1 MPTVAKRSFARL
13 RALSVSTAFAFTSAA
28 LLLAPLPVQA
38 QVQAQAQAAFP
49 SKPIRINVGAS
60 AGGGTDIIAR
70 LFAEKMGG
78 PLGQPLVIDN
88 KPGAANTIA
97 ADLTAKAPAD
107 GYTLLMATNSA
118 QVIAPHLMKL
128 GFDPLTQLT
137 PVDMVVT
144 VPHVL
149 LVSADSPYR
158 SFNDLLAA
166 LKSKPDALRY
176 ASSGMGSVQH
186 IAGELFMAA
195 TGTKLIHIPYKGSS
209 QAHQDILGGQIEL
222 MLDTTSSAINLIK
235 SGKFRALAVTT
246 PNRTTELP
254 DVPTL
259 AELGVK
265 GAEMSTLYALYAPA
279 KTPPLVL
286 ARLSSEFNKALAL
299 PEVQAKLKGLGGEPS
314 TLTREQF
321 IKLQAAD
328 DQRFA
333 ALIKE
338 RNIKLD

>member
-1 MPTVAKRSFARL
+1 MQFVSITLFTRALTLVAAAATASFAGY
-13 RALSVSTAFAFTSAA
+13 AQTTF
-28 LLLAPLPVQA
+28 PV
-38 QVQAQAQAAFP
+38 
-49 SKPIRINVGAS
+49 KPIRINVGAS

-78 PLGQPLVIDN
+78 PLGQPIVIDN

-97 ADLTAKAPAD
+97 ADLTAKAAPD

-118 QVIAPHLMKL
+118 QVIAPHLIKL
-128 GFDPLTQLT
+128 SFDPLTQLT
-137 PVDMVVT
+137 PVGMVVT

-149 LVSADSPYR
+149 LVSSDSPYR
-158 SFNDLLAA
+158 NFNDLLLAA
-166 LKSKPDALRY
+166 RAKPDALRY

-195 TGTKLIHIPYKGSS
+195 TGTKMIHIPYKGSS
-209 QAHQDILGGQIEL
+209 QAHQDILAGQVEL

-246 PNRTTELP
+246 PARAAELP
-254 DVPTL
+254 DVATL

-265 GAEMSTLYALYAPA
+265 GAEMSTWYALYAPA
-279 KTPPLVL
+279 KTPAAVL
-286 ARLSSEFNKALAL
+286 GRLSAEFGKALAL

-314 TLTREQF
+314 KLTREQF
-321 IKLQAAD
+321 VQLQAAD
-328 DQRFA
+328 DKRFA
-333 ALIKE
+333 ALIIE